1 MWDDV
6 SGVSSTGGAVTSAQ
20 VLYPGRF
27 NTFAHEFMHHL
38 HQMVL
43 NPQGKG
49 RTIEQL
55 FKQGKA
61 LDYYAAGDEY
71 EYFGQGGEAYNALFK
86 DHAIL
91 YAIIFNNGFESTD
104 SHTRSQLNRQ
114 DSSLHRFI
122 QDLQNPNQK
131 NQADP
136 LKQTG
141 S

>member
-1 MWDDV
+1 
-6 SGVSSTGGAVTSAQ
+6 
-20 VLYPGRF
+20 
-27 NTFAHEFMHHL
+27 MHHL

-71 EYFGQGGEAYNALFK
+71 EYFGQGGEAYNARFK

-91 YAIIFNNGFESTD
+91 YALIFNNGFESTD
-104 SHTRSQLNRQ
+104 SHTQSQLKRQ
-114 DSSLHRFI
+114 DTDLYGFIKTLQHKVDSL
-122 QDLQNPNQK
+122 K
-131 NQADP
+131 
-136 LKQTG
+136 KTG